1 MTYKTKGVNKM
12 SKVLIKEEHGSAYTI
27 NDKNEFIGY
36 PLNEDGTIDKEC
48 EFFIDYS
55 FLDEK
60 EVKEL
65 EKIRN
70 ELVK

>member
-27 NDKNEFIGY
+27 NDNNEFIGY
-36 PLNEDGTIDKEC
+36 PLNKNGTIDKDC
-48 EFFIDYS
+48 EFLIDYS

-65 EKIRN
+65 EKIRK